1 MTMSFIISVLAGMAV
16 GLRFKVLMNLPVI
29 VVAVLSTAAIA
40 VAQGE
45 QNWAILSAIVLSAI
59 GVQIGYL
66 CGTFAYSIKETQLP
80 ADSSSPSVPADTYR
94 AQTGIRIPVQFSDR

>member
-16 GLRFKVLMNLPVI
+16 GLRFKVFMNLPVI
-29 VVAVLSTAAIA
+29 VVAILSTAAIA

-45 QNWAILSAIVLSAI
+45 QSWAILSAVVLSAI

-66 CGTFAYSIKETQLP
+66 CGTFAYSIKETQAP
-80 ADSSSPSVPADTYR
+80 TASPSSKVPADAYR